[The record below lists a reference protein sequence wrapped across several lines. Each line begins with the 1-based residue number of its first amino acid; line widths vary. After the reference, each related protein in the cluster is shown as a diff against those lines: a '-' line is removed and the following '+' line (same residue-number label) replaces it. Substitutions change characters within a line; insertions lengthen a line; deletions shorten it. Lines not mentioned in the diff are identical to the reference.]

1 VSVAS
6 VGSRGGSRLGRPGE
20 VLAVVDDDGGV
31 RVICAGWLPQDDVSD
46 VNVTAVYKRA
56 SLAILLESC
65 CGS

>member
-1 VSVAS
+1 LVAGAALVLADPVVSS
-6 VGSRGGSRLGRPGE
+6 GE